1 MSAPVGKKAFVY
13 RLFNRNK
20 KMNTMKFE
28 NSFCNPPA
36 LFVSGAIVISIAII
50 ISIITGVIMMA
61 PPGMA

>member
-1 MSAPVGKKAFVY
+1 
-13 RLFNRNK
+13 
-20 KMNTMKFE
+20 MNTMKFE
-28 NSFCNPPA
+28 NNFCNPPA